1 MLRALLMTLVLA
13 VLPSELPAQERY
25 TVSYGGFAGYH
36 APLWAAKDLGL
47 FAKRGLNA
55 DPVMIS
61 GSPGGMQAL
70 LSGSSHFAFE
80 KLSTPEKARAAGAE
94 EGSNIMAIWARRWIA

>member
-13 VLPSELPAQERY
+13 VLTSELLAQERY

-47 FAKRGLNA
+47 FAKHA
-55 DPVMIS
+55 
-61 GSPGGMQAL
+61 
-70 LSGSSHFAFE
+70 
-80 KLSTPEKARAAGAE
+80 STPIR
-94 EGSNIMAIWARRWIA
+94 